1 MKDAAMKAFLQRFQA
16 ILNAM
21 DEFEADEELEELNA
35 QFEDALFLIESIDET
50 DEDAAEEI
58 ADAFDDLDDIA
69 ADYLD
74 YAEENPEILEKA
86 NELKMALEMARG
98 NLNIG

>member
-16 ILNAM
+16 ILDTM

-50 DEDAAEEI
+50 DEDAAEEL

>member
-16 ILNAM
+16 ILDAM
-21 DEFEADEELEELNA
+21 DEFEADEELEEINA
-35 QFEDALFLIESIDET
+35 QLEDTIFLIESIDET

-74 YAEENPEILEKA
+74 YAEGDPEILEKA
-86 NELKMALEMARG
+86 NELKMTIEMARR
-98 NLNIG
+98 NLHIG

>member
-16 ILNAM
+16 ILDAM

>member
-16 ILNAM
+16 ILDAM
-21 DEFEADEELEELNA
+21 DEFEADEELEEINA
-35 QFEDALFLIESIDET
+35 QFEDTLFLIESIDET
-50 DEDAAEEI
+50 DEDAADEI

-86 NELKMALEMARG
+86 NELKMTLEMARR
-98 NLNIG
+98 NLNIE

>member
-16 ILNAM
+16 ILDAM
-21 DEFEADEELEELNA
+21 DEFEADEELEEINA
-35 QFEDALFLIESIDET
+35 QLEDTIFLIESIDET

-74 YAEENPEILEKA
+74 YAEDDPEILEKA
-86 NELKMALEMARG
+86 NELKMTIEMARR
-98 NLNIG
+98 NLHIG